1 MATRGRGE
9 QGWQGKRSPLYKT
22 MLYQATPYPIPP
34 YPMVHTGTIPYP
46 VMLYYIHR
54 GARAAGHAI

>member
-9 QGWQGKRSPLYKT
+9 QGWQGKRSPLYKNV
-22 MLYQATPYPIPP
+22 LYQATPYP
-34 YPMVHTGTIPYP
+34 MLHTGTIPYP

>member
-22 MLYQATPYPIPP
+22 VLYQATPYL
-34 YPMVHTGTIPYP
+34 MVHTGTIPYP